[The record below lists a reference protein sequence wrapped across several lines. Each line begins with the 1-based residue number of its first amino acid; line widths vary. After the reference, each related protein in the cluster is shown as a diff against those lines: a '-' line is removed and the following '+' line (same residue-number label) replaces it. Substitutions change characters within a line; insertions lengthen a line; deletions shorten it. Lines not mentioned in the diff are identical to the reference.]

1 MFSYVAIC
9 FALFVLSRIYVV
21 NEEPVRLDNVL
32 STYYTMA
39 FNAIFIL
46 VFYVFAY

>member
-1 MFSYVAIC
+1 MFSYVVIC
-9 FALFVLSRIYVV
+9 FALFVLSRRFCV
-21 NEEPVRLDNVL
+21 NEDRVRLDNIL
-32 STYYTMA
+32 STYYTVA